1 MHISNINK
9 GLTPVAE
16 EKYELNRDLG
26 QLVKNLYNALKTN
39 LCILD
44 DNENRNS
51 VKNDDGSLFSDL
63 EDNYYTQTNIEEEDE
78 ISCYIKS
85 QDIRIKDDPLI
96 WWSNYRDSFLT
107 LVQLARKYLS
117 ILMTSVPSEQ
127 LFSDAKNHISAK
139 KHDWHLT

>member
-16 EKYELNRDLG
+16 EKYELNRDLVG
-26 QLVKNLYNALKTN
+26 NKHELKALKTQ
-39 LCILD
+39 I
-44 DNENRNS
+44 RNS